1 MSSGNAITPEVVAA
15 PAATSTTV
23 PVPVDPVA
31 VFFTNFIN
39 QLMTG
44 VAAPAIEA
52 AAEAQVP
59 FLALPIVKQ
68 LFEAIVNALAGKLSI
83 LEQQGALMIIFQ
95 IEQAS
100 TLYKLTA
107 SLKAIQ
113 DAHASGDQNA
123 IDQAKQDAINQWAST
138 IHFPGVA
145 PVQS

>member
-68 LFEAIVNALAGKLSI
+68 LFEAIVNELAGKLSR
-83 LEQQGALMIIFQ
+83 LASEK
-95 IEQAS
+95 AS
-100 TLYKLTA
+100 TAERLSEAA
-107 SLKAIQ
+107 SHAMQWVQRPFLKWARKERKK
-113 DAHASGDQNA
+113 NA
-123 IDQAKQDAINQWAST
+123 KRLSWLAL
-138 IHFPGVA
+138 
-145 PVQS
+145 